1 MGGLAI
7 GRKPGE
13 KVKVFCNDQVL
24 TITAKLRPD
33 GNSKLIQLNFEG
45 PHDFT
50 IYREEVV
57 KRMIAEKLAI
67 ANLVGE
73 ENSNV

>member
-7 GRKPGE
+7 GRKPGQ

-24 TITAKLRPD
+24 TITAKLRPE
-33 GNSKLIQLNFEG
+33 GLIQLNFEG

-50 IYREEVV
+50 IYREEVF
-57 KRMIAEKLAI
+57 KRIIAEKIAI
-67 ANLVGE
+67 ADLTRE
-73 ENSNV
+73 EISNV

>member
-13 KVKVFCNDQVL
+13 KVKVFCNNEVL

-57 KRMIAEKLAI
+57 KRMIAEKVAI
-67 ANLVGE
+67 ANLIRE
-73 ENSNV
+73 ESNV